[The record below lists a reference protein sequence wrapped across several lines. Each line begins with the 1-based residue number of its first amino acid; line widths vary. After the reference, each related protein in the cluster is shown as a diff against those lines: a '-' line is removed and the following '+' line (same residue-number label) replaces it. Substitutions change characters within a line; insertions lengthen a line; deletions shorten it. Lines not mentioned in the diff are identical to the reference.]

1 MKRLLILTALLPF
14 VGFAQP
20 INTLNNPNQPGYQIP
35 SQQRMQ
41 NQMQVQ
47 QQQHQSM
54 LKQDMQSQTRAQQQH
69 LQTQLN
75 NNQQRVI
82 ESGNLNSSHQINNNS
97 QRVLQSQP
105 GERNPARQQMLPNT
119 NGGMLNSNRNPDSSL
134 NQQHMLPERRNGDM
148 LNQPS
153 TPQPDIPLKTIG
165 P

>member
-20 INTLNNPNQPGYQIP
+20 INTLNNPN
-35 SQQRMQ
+35 
-41 NQMQVQ
+41 
-47 QQQHQSM
+47 
-54 LKQDMQSQTRAQQQH
+54 
-69 LQTQLN
+69 
-75 NNQQRVI
+75 
-82 ESGNLNSSHQINNNS
+82 
-97 QRVLQSQP
+97 QP

>member
-41 NQMQVQ
+41 TQMQTQQIQQKGMLNQQLKTQTQLQ
-47 QQQHQSM
+47 QQQ
-54 LKQDMQSQTRAQQQH
+54 LE
-69 LQTQLN
+69 N
-75 NNQQRVI
+75 
-82 ESGNLNSSHQINNNS
+82 QINNNS
-97 QRVLQSQP
+97 QRV
-105 GERNPARQQMLPNT
+105 LPNT

>member
-41 NQMQVQ
+41 TQMQTQ
-47 QQQHQSM
+47 QIQQ
-54 LKQDMQSQTRAQQQH
+54 KH
-69 LQTQLN
+69 LEN
-75 NNQQRVI
+75 
-82 ESGNLNSSHQINNNS
+82 QINNNS

>member
-41 NQMQVQ
+41 TQMQTQ
-47 QQQHQSM
+47 Q
-54 LKQDMQSQTRAQQQH
+54 LKTQTQLQQQH
-69 LQTQLN
+69 LEN
-75 NNQQRVI
+75 
-82 ESGNLNSSHQINNNS
+82 QINNNS

>member
-20 INTLNNPNQPGYQIP
+20 INTLN
-35 SQQRMQ
+35 
-41 NQMQVQ
+41 
-47 QQQHQSM
+47 
-54 LKQDMQSQTRAQQQH
+54 K
-69 LQTQLN
+69 
-75 NNQQRVI
+75 
-82 ESGNLNSSHQINNNS
+82 
-97 QRVLQSQP
+97 SQP

>member
-1 MKRLLILTALLPF
+1 MKRLLLLTALLPF

-41 NQMQVQ
+41 
-47 QQQHQSM
+47 
-54 LKQDMQSQTRAQQQH
+54 QQH
-69 LQTQLN
+69 LEN
-75 NNQQRVI
+75 
-82 ESGNLNSSHQINNNS
+82 QINNNS

>member
-41 NQMQVQ
+41 TQMQTQ
-47 QQQHQSM
+47 QIQQKGM
-54 LKQDMQSQTRAQQQH
+54 L
-69 LQTQLN
+69 
-75 NNQQRVI
+75 NQQ
-82 ESGNLNSSHQINNNS
+82 LKTHS

>member
-41 NQMQVQ
+41 TQMQTQ
-47 QQQHQSM
+47 QIQQKGM
-54 LKQDMQSQTRAQQQH
+54 LNQQLKTQTGMLNQQLKTQTQLQQQH
-69 LQTQLN
+69 LEN
-75 NNQQRVI
+75 
-82 ESGNLNSSHQINNNS
+82 QINNNS

>member
-1 MKRLLILTALLPF
+1 MKRLLLLTALLPF

-41 NQMQVQ
+41 TQMQTQQIQQKGMLNQQLKTQTQLQ
-47 QQQHQSM
+47 QQ
-54 LKQDMQSQTRAQQQH
+54 LKTQTQLQQQH
-69 LQTQLN
+69 LEN
-75 NNQQRVI
+75 
-82 ESGNLNSSHQINNNS
+82 QINNNS

>member
-41 NQMQVQ
+41 TQMQTQ
-47 QQQHQSM
+47 QKGMLNQQ
-54 LKQDMQSQTRAQQQH
+54 LKTQTQLQQQH
-69 LQTQLN
+69 LEN
-75 NNQQRVI
+75 
-82 ESGNLNSSHQINNNS
+82 QINNNS

-148 LNQPS
+148 LNQPG

>member
-1 MKRLLILTALLPF
+1 MKRLLLLTALLPF

-41 NQMQVQ
+41 TQMQTQ
-47 QQQHQSM
+47 
-54 LKQDMQSQTRAQQQH
+54 LQQQH
-69 LQTQLN
+69 LEN
-75 NNQQRVI
+75 
-82 ESGNLNSSHQINNNS
+82 QINNNS

>member
-20 INTLNNPNQPGYQIP
+20 INTLNN
-35 SQQRMQ
+35 
-41 NQMQVQ
+41 
-47 QQQHQSM
+47 
-54 LKQDMQSQTRAQQQH
+54 
-69 LQTQLN
+69 
-75 NNQQRVI
+75 
-82 ESGNLNSSHQINNNS
+82 
-97 QRVLQSQP
+97 
-105 GERNPARQQMLPNT
+105 

>member
-41 NQMQVQ
+41 TQMQIQ
-47 QQQHQSM
+47 QKGMLNQQ
-54 LKQDMQSQTRAQQQH
+54 LKTQTQLQQQH
-69 LQTQLN
+69 LEN
-75 NNQQRVI
+75 
-82 ESGNLNSSHQINNNS
+82 QINNNS

>member
-1 MKRLLILTALLPF
+1 MKRLLLLTALLPF

-41 NQMQVQ
+41 TQMQTQ
-47 QQQHQSM
+47 QIQQKGM
-54 LKQDMQSQTRAQQQH
+54 LNRQLKTQTQLKQQH
-69 LQTQLN
+69 L
-75 NNQQRVI
+75 
-82 ESGNLNSSHQINNNS
+82 
-97 QRVLQSQP
+97 
-105 GERNPARQQMLPNT
+105 
-119 NGGMLNSNRNPDSSL
+119 
-134 NQQHMLPERRNGDM
+134 LPERRNGDM

>member
-1 MKRLLILTALLPF
+1 MKRLLLLTALLPF

-41 NQMQVQ
+41 TQMQTQRMQTQMQTQ
-47 QQQHQSM
+47 QIQQKGM
-54 LKQDMQSQTRAQQQH
+54 LNQQLKTQTQLQQQH
-69 LQTQLN
+69 LEN
-75 NNQQRVI
+75 
-82 ESGNLNSSHQINNNS
+82 QINNNS

-119 NGGMLNSNRNPDSSL
+119 NGGMLNSNRNPDSPL

>member
-41 NQMQVQ
+41 TQMQ
-47 QQQHQSM
+47 
-54 LKQDMQSQTRAQQQH
+54 T
-69 LQTQLN
+69 
-75 NNQQRVI
+75 
-82 ESGNLNSSHQINNNS
+82 
-97 QRVLQSQP
+97 QP